1 MPRTSYPEAETT
13 TGARLQA
20 VAEELR
26 EELLPIVSAA
36 AGPAGRPSTLVRELG
51 IDKSLA
57 SRLTRALR
65 ADDPLEFMYLLPAP
79 TGLRIFLRAAVEGGI
94 DGEAC
99 GEALSSVGRFQALI
113 DETPGGRGTLDA
125 AISAS
130 SAEARAR
137 NERSAKQ
144 AVYKAMSYL
153 LGFRCETVVTTYAIQ
168 PSEDG
173 RSVDALDIHQRIR
186 LRRLRPTAPVGVFSL
201 RLHPPT
207 NGTEPQ
213 PSVETLGGELAQDV
227 EDFFLQ
233 EYSSEPL
240 PDFQIFKDGTLTTIA
255 ISEGEPSL
263 DSPLTLTSGL
273 LIRNVMEPYRTPE
286 IKDEWRGYL
295 LHSPCETVVR
305 DIFIHEDLYAG
316 TVPEIT
322 MHIPSPKGAE
332 TVRHP
337 GLHGRLNTLDLA
349 TPVDNLGLGMGS
361 ISIRGVRSYP
371 EMVQDSFERIGWDSS
386 KFRGYR
392 TRMIYPVPNILM
404 TWWFSL
410 PEAPA
415 SP

>member
-79 TGLRIFLRAAVEGGI
+79 TGLRIFLRAAVEAGI

-153 LGFRCETVVTTYAIQ
+153 VGFRCEAIVTTFAIQ
-168 PSEDG
+168 PSPDG
-173 RSVDALDIHQRIR
+173 RSVDALDIQQRIS
-186 LRRLRPTAPVGVFSL
+186 LRRLRPTAPVGIFSQ
-201 RLHPPT
+201 RLHPPPVDS
-207 NGTEPQ
+207 GPQ
-213 PSVETLGGELAQDV
+213 PRLETLDGELAQDV
-227 EDFFLQ
+227 EDFFLR
-233 EYSSEPL
+233 EYSSDPL
-240 PDFQIFKDGTLTTIA
+240 PDFQIFRDGNLTTIA
-255 ISEGEPSL
+255 LSESEPSL

-273 LIRNVMEPYRTPE
+273 LIRNVMEPYRTPQ
-286 IKDEWRGYL
+286 IRDEWRGYL
-295 LHSPCETVVR
+295 LHSPCKTVVR
-305 DIFIHEDLYAG
+305 DVFIHEDLYAG
-316 TVPEIT
+316 TVPDIT

-361 ISIRGVRSYP
+361 VSIRGVRSYP
-371 EMVQDSFERIGWDSS
+371 EMVRHSWGTARAWSTRS
-386 KFRGYR
+386 R
-392 TRMIYPVPNILM
+392 T
-404 TWWFSL
+404 S
-410 PEAPA
+410 
-415 SP
+415 